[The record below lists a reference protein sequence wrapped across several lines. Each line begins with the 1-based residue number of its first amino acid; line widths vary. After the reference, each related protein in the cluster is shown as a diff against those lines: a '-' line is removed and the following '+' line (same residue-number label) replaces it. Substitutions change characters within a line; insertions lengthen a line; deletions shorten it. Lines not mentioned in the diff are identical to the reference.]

1 MKISTLIDG
10 LDNGSRNINRDIE
23 IKLNFIS
30 RRLMLRA
37 RLNATIDPKKR
48 SGRLFDSISA
58 KRTGNKVELIAGS
71 SSVKYADFVEYGTSK
86 MYPRLFLTKAYN
98 HVLNDVSNEIKK
110 IAEIN
115 LRVRNGR

>member
-58 KRTGNKVELIAGS
+58 KRTGNKVELVAGS

-98 HVLNDVSNEIKK
+98 HVLNDVSNEILHKY
-110 IAEIN
+110 
-115 LRVRNGR
+115 

>member
-37 RLNATIDPKKR
+37 RLNATIDPKK
-48 SGRLFDSISA
+48 
-58 KRTGNKVELIAGS
+58 
-71 SSVKYADFVEYGTSK
+71 
-86 MYPRLFLTKAYN
+86 
-98 HVLNDVSNEIKK
+98 KK
-110 IAEIN
+110 WKI
-115 LRVRNGR
+115 V